1 MKKFSY
7 NKIFIGILM
16 LFAFLFISFDVS
28 VFAAAKK
35 TYSISID
42 ANTGIETLV
51 DNKNKKILKTKNANE
66 KMLILK
72 ENVTNVDKIVCII
85 KPKNDGIK
93 ISTSSILDG
102 GIGGIID
109 ENATNDYTFTY
120 YNFDGKKITI
130 KDAGMKK
137 INYIIGNYLI
147 YVVWEGT
154 EPIMK
159 AYHLTAHKIIT
170 LGKYNYLNIVN
181 DTVILSKDVYGIYYE
196 GSRSKGLNS
205 MVVCDVNLKKIQK
218 LDGYSFDSVV
228 YVYGRQFYL
237 LCSKDDAYF
246 NNDNRTNLIINL
258 CDEEFKLLFSEIIY
272 ENDEFNIENSGKY
285 VQKKILYNFEDIKQ
299 KDSSEMVFESA
310 TRKFKYNFLKE
321 SIVEEYKKY

>member
-1 MKKFSY
+1 MKKVNY
-7 NKIFIGILM
+7 KKIILKILL
-16 LFAFLFISFDVS
+16 LFVFLFINLNIDN
-28 VFAAAKK
+28 FAATKK
-35 TYSISID
+35 TYKVSID
-42 ANTGIETLV
+42 ATTGIETLV
-51 DNKNKKILKTKNANE
+51 DNKNKKILKTKNENE
-66 KMLILK
+66 TMLIMK

-85 KPKNDGIK
+85 KPNNGIK
-93 ISTSSILDG
+93 ISTTSILDN
-102 GIGGIID
+102 GIID
-109 ENATNDYTFTY
+109 ENVVDDYTFTY
-120 YNFDGKKITI
+120 YGFDGKKISI

-159 AYHLTAHKIIT
+159 AYHLTAHKIVT

-181 DTVILSKDVYGIYYE
+181 DTVILSKDVYGIYYDE
-196 GSRSKGLNS
+196 NKSEGLNS

-218 LDGYSFDSVV
+218 IDGYSFDSVV

-237 LCSKDDAYF
+237 LCSKNDAYY
-246 NNDNRTNLIINL
+246 NDKNRTNVMINL
-258 CDEEFKLLFSEIIY
+258 CDEEFKLLFSELIY
-272 ENDEFNIENSGKY
+272 ENDEFTIENKGKY

-299 KDSSEMVFESA
+299 KDSSEMVIESL
-310 TRKFKYNFLKE
+310 TKRFKYNFLTE